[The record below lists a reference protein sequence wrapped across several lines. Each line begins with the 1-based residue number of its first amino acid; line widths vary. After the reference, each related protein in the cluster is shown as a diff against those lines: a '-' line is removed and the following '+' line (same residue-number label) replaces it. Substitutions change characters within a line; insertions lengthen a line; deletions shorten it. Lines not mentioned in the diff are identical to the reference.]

1 MNSKSAGYS
10 GTPLAKNLGKYS
22 QKMLA
27 AAGINSEAQ
36 LRAMGSAAA
45 FLAVQYAGYKP
56 SLNLLWAMEGA
67 LTNRDW
73 KDVAKNDRL
82 SLLTQVEMLEQ
93 K

>member
-1 MNSKSAGYS
+1 MIVK
-10 GTPLAKNLGKYS
+10 LKNLGKYS
-22 QKMLA
+22 QAMLA
-27 AAGINSEAQ
+27 VAGISSEAQ

-45 FLAVQYAGYKP
+45 FVAVQRAGCKP
-56 SLNLLWAMEGA
+56 SLNLLWAIEGA
-67 LTNRDW
+67 LTKRDW